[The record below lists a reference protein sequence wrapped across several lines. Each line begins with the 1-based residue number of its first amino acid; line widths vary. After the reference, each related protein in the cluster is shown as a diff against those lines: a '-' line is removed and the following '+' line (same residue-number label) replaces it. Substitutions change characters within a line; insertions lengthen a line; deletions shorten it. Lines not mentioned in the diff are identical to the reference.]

1 MLKFSHQNPNERVI
15 LKGEEIYIFAHIGA
29 LCAVS
34 AVEDIVKMSYPMQFY
49 THMDILGLKP
59 SGSPWKIQL
68 ILVTLTYYQICSF

>member
-15 LKGEEIYIFAHIGA
+15 LKGEGIYIFAHIGA

-49 THMDILGLKP
+49 TYMDILGLKP
-59 SGSPWKIQL
+59 SGSPWKTQL